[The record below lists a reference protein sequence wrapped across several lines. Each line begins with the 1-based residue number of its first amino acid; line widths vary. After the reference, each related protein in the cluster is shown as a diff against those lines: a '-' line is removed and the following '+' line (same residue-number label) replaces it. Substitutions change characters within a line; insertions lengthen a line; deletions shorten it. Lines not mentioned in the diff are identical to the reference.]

1 MTRWQVPV
9 VLGAVAIGLIIGL
22 TTDVGDQAERLVVPA
37 LVALLALTF
46 AGVHADAFTD
56 AIRPHPRTA
65 WVSLIINFM
74 WVPLLAGALGWV
86 FLSNDPDLRIGLVML
101 LVTPCTDWYLVF
113 IATARD
119 NGALGAAL
127 LPVNLI
133 LQLALLPIFVVALTG
148 TAADVPIGDLLV
160 SVAVVLGVP
169 LAVAVGARF
178 AATKAGAS
186 ERLDSLLDR
195 SGTVGL
201 ALLAVAV
208 TAIFAAHAQL
218 VADEPAAL
226 LRLLVPLLAFFVAAY
241 LVANIVAT
249 RLDLAHPERVTLAM
263 TTMARN
269 SPVALAIAT
278 TAFPDQP
285 LIAVAL
291 VFGPLLEL
299 PVLAGASQLLHDAQ
313 KFRPRRRVERR
324 EAVAALAPAAGR
336 SRTSRNRWRDRIRL
350 GSSGEVATSS
360 RAAIAD
366 RAASRRGNFAWPE
379 DHRVQQVRHHG
390 EGMLRRPAS

>member
-1 MTRWQVPV
+1 VTRWQVPV

-113 IATARD
+113 IATARG

-226 LRLLVPLLAFFVAAY
+226 LRLLVPLLTFFVAAY

-299 PVLAGASQLLHDAQ
+299 PVLAGASQLLA
-313 KFRPRRRVERR
+313 RRTEV
-324 EAVAALAPAAGR
+324 
-336 SRTSRNRWRDRIRL
+336 STS
-350 GSSGEVATSS
+350 
-360 RAAIAD
+360 
-366 RAASRRGNFAWPE
+366 
-379 DHRVQQVRHHG
+379 
-390 EGMLRRPAS
+390 